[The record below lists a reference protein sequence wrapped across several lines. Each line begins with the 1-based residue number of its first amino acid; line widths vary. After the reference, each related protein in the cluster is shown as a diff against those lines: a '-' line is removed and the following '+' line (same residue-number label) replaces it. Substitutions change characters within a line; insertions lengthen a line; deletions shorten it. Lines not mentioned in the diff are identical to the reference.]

1 MQLAHR
7 SSCSLRVSPALQRR
21 MPKARSS
28 YPTLSMVRLGR
39 SPLQKLAWIFGFGR
53 SAGVS

>member
-1 MQLAHR
+1 MQLAPR
-7 SSCSLRVSPALQRR
+7 SQCSLRVSPALQRR

-28 YPTLSMVRLGR
+28 YPTLSVVRLGR

-53 SAGVS
+53 

>member
-1 MQLAHR
+1 MRLAPRSPGSHQSSLARQHR
-7 SSCSLRVSPALQRR
+7 AL
-21 MPKARSS
+21 KARSS

-53 SAGVS
+53 